1 MRCFFPAV
9 VIICIFFIFLSEG
22 CKRKK
27 PVKPVEKPKI
37 EVIVPVFNADSAF
50 EYIKQQLSF
59 GPRVPGTPSHE
70 QCAAFLVRQ
79 LKSFT
84 PEVIIQTGK
93 VRTFNGKELNIK
105 NIIASFN
112 PDSQGRILLAAHWDS
127 RPWSDHDPDPGKQ
140 RLPVPAAND
149 GGSGVGVLVE
159 IARQMSIAKP
169 RIGVDIL
176 LLDAEDYGP
185 PDQESNAG
193 DNEAWALGA
202 QYWSLNPHKTGYHA
216 RFGIL
221 LDMVGAANAR
231 FPMEG
236 YSVDYAP
243 DILKKVWGKAQDL
256 GFQNDFPMEEG
267 ATINDDH
274 YFINKNLRI
283 PTIDII
289 HLDTASSN
297 GSFFE
302 QWHTTHDDINVID
315 KYTLTVVGQTLLKVI
330 YEE

>member
-1 MRCFFPAV
+1 MRYFFPTL
-9 VIICIFFIFLSEG
+9 VIICLFFIILSEG

-27 PVKPVEKPKI
+27 TEIPVEKPKP
-37 EVIVPVFNADSAF
+37 EVVVPVFNADSAY
-50 EYIKQQLSF
+50 EYIKQQLSY

-79 LKSFT
+79 LKLFT

-127 RPWSDHDPDPGKQ
+127 RPWSDHDPDPGKRYQ
-140 RLPVPAAND
+140 PVPAAND
-149 GGSGVGVLVE
+149 GGSGVGVLIE
-159 IARQMSIAKP
+159 IARQMSMAKP
-169 RIGVDIL
+169 HIGVDIL
-176 LLDAEDYGP
+176 LLDAEDYGSYTGN
-185 PDQESNAG
+185 DET
-193 DNEAWALGA
+193 WALGA
-202 QYWSLNPHKTGYHA
+202 QYWSLNPHKTGYRA
-216 RFGIL
+216 RYGIL

-236 YSVDYAP
+236 YSVYYAP

-274 YFINKNLRI
+274 YFINKYLQI

-289 HLDTASSN
+289 HLDSSSSN

-302 QWHTTHDDINVID
+302 QWHTTRDDISVID